1 MLKSDL
7 NRDKVTVE
15 NKRVVQ
21 FVQFSKCSHSS
32 IVWSKINGV
41 SETSKSK
48 WGMCMRNVNHLD
60 GL

>member
-21 FVQFSKCSHSS
+21 FVQFC
-32 IVWSKINGV
+32 V
-41 SETSKSK
+41 E
-48 WGMCMRNVNHLD
+48 
-60 GL
+60 

>member
-1 MLKSDL
+1 MLKSDS

-32 IVWSKINGV
+32 IVWSKINDV

-48 WGMCMRNVNHLD
+48 SIFVHINEKCYML
-60 GL
+60 